1 MRISSG
7 PKGILLIV
15 LAFAIAIAPNQI
27 PSAAAPSTQ
36 QPATFFFHKQTMKT
50 LNTIT
55 TNLWANTTK
64 SWSATNQNEQ
74 RTVSSSTPGIW
85 HFYSQPALAGN
96 TTLTAPLTFVL
107 YFSSSSGTG
116 TGTVITGNLNKITS
130 SGSIVSLAVGSLSSA
145 PISSTLAGYT
155 IAITSNTYQIET
167 GAILDFAITVSIPGS
182 TSRTISLYYDAPS
195 NSSEVS
201 ITFQQR
207 VGVISYSSFNQTGV
221 QTAFFSRNWTAI
233 SRQVTLRA
241 SIFDALGLYDL
252 ASIRANLTSPTGSLL
267 LTNTPLILVQGTD
280 LDYAGT
286 WSLNWTYSS
295 NDLSGGYG
303 SSLGAIDDGGL
314 YMAMQLS
321 YVVFASWLLN
331 LQALSLGPNPVPVP
345 GASVTIFVGSAA
357 IYNGASDSS
366 GSVSPQNIALPD
378 TSTYTIKTFWQGSL
392 VNQTSFFPRSSL
404 TISLHL
410 SIYTVDFS
418 KVFQDGNGIPL
429 PQPPSSIQLSYPNGT
444 SASLVPTGAY
454 LLPGGTYSIS
464 TVTWKGVNVAPSPN
478 TFNPMNGLSPV
489 SLQIYDLTVLV
500 VGQDGSATAGVT
512 VTLTLAGQT
521 IIQNTTGS
529 NGILVLRDL
538 PKGQYVIAVSGQS
551 QTVRS
556 TVDLSQ
562 NTSSKIQFSPA
573 PSSWVTQSLD
583 WILLG
588 AAVGGLLGYG
598 EFYRRKHPYK
608 EEPLEY
614 LNSLT
619 SGGFHDGDVVLIE
632 GDTGAGKTTICEE
645 LAYKSLQSGNP
656 VAYLTYDKPES
667 ARQRMKDFHWDTYE
681 YEQKQQFQL
690 IGCELTKT
698 LGEERGLGVLENFY
712 DTTAL
717 DLTIS
722 TALFQLSN
730 EKPVVLVDSAY
741 QLVERARLNGLAN
754 MVLDTSTRIKNM
766 KGKFFIAVS
775 KTDSKSG
782 LAELEAAVDSII
794 TLDTTTAEG
803 QLFTQLTVKKM
814 RGRKFDNRPVKI
826 KVHPGR
832 GIVFLVPKTAKHKH
846 VPTTLESKVKL
857 GKS

>member
-1 MRISSG
+1 MRRSSG
-7 PKGILLIV
+7 PKGVFLIV
-15 LAFAIAIAPNQI
+15 LVFAIAVAPNQI

-36 QPATFFFHKQTMKT
+36 QPATFFFHKQITKT

-130 SGSIVSLAVGSLSSA
+130 SGSVISLAVGSLSSA
-145 PISSTLAGYT
+145 PISSTLTGYT
-155 IAITSNTYQIET
+155 IAITSNTYQIES
-167 GAILDFAITVSIPGS
+167 GAILDFAITVNIPGS

-201 ITFQQR
+201 INFQQR
-207 VGVISYSSFNQTGV
+207 VGITSYSSFNETGV
-221 QTAFFSRNWTAI
+221 QTGSFSRNWTAT

-267 LTNTPLILVQGTD
+267 LTNTPLISVQGTD

-286 WSLNWTYSS
+286 WSLNWTYPS
-295 NDLSGGYG
+295 NDPSGGYG
-303 SSLGAIDDGGL
+303 SSLGATDDGGL
-314 YMAMQLS
+314 YMTTQLS

-366 GSVSPQNIALPD
+366 GSVSPQNIPLQD
-378 TSTYTIKTFWQGSL
+378 TATYTIKTFWQGSL

-404 TISLHL
+404 TITLHL
-410 SIYTVDFS
+410 SIYQVDFS
-418 KVFQDGNGIPL
+418 KVFQDGNGNPL
-429 PQPPSSIQLSYPNGT
+429 PHPPSSIQLSYPNGT
-444 SASLVPTGAY
+444 STSLVPTGAY

-464 TVTWKGVNVAPSPN
+464 TVTWMGVSVAPSPN

-500 VGQDGSATAGVT
+500 VAQDGGATAGVT
-512 VTLTLAGQT
+512 VSLTLAGET

-529 NGILVLRDL
+529 NGILVFRDL
-538 PKGQYVIAVSGQS
+538 PKGQYVIVVSDQS

-562 NTSSKIQFSPA
+562 NASSKIQFSPA

-667 ARQRMKDFHWDTYE
+667 TRQQMKAFHWDTFE

-690 IGCELTKT
+690 VGCELTKT

-754 MVLDTSTRIKNM
+754 MVFDTSTRIKKM

-803 QLFTQLTVKKM
+803 QMFTQLTVKKM

-826 KVHPGR
+826 KIHPGR
-832 GIVFLVPKTAKHKH
+832 GMMFLVPKTAKHKH
-846 VPTTLESKVKL
+846 VPTTFESLVKQ

>member
-1 MRISSG
+1 MRRSSG
-7 PKGILLIV
+7 PKGVFLIV
-15 LAFAIAIAPNQI
+15 LALAIAVAPNFI
-27 PSAAAPSTQ
+27 INAAAPSTQ
-36 QPATFFFHKQTMKT
+36 QPSTFFFHKQNTKT

-64 SWSATNQNEQ
+64 SWAATNQNEQ
-74 RTVSSSTPGIW
+74 RTVSSSTPGVW
-85 HFYSQPALAGN
+85 HFYSQPAFAGN
-96 TTLTAPLTFVL
+96 TTLSGPLTFVL
-107 YFSSSSGTG
+107 YFSASSGTG

-130 SGSIVSLAVGSLSSA
+130 SGAVVSLAVGSLSSA

-155 IAITSNTYQIET
+155 IAITSNIYQIEA
-167 GAILDFAITVSIPGS
+167 GAVLDFAVTVNIPGS

-207 VGVISYSSFNQTGV
+207 VGITSYSSFNETGV
-221 QTAFFSRNWTAI
+221 QTSFFSRNWTATG
-233 SRQVTLRA
+233 RQVTLRA
-241 SIFDALGLYDL
+241 SIFDALGLYDI

-267 LTNTPLILVQGTD
+267 LTNTPMILVQGTVF
-280 LDYAGT
+280 DYAGA

-295 NDLSGGYG
+295 TDPSGGYG
-303 SSLGAIDDGGL
+303 STLGAADDGGL
-314 YMAMQLS
+314 VMPAQIS
-321 YVVFASWLLN
+321 YTVFASWLLN

-345 GASVTIFVGSAA
+345 GASVTIFTGSAA
-357 IYNGASDSS
+357 IYNGASDAS
-366 GSVSPQNIALPD
+366 GSVSPQNILLRDNA
-378 TSTYTIKTFWQGSL
+378 TYIIKTFWQGSL
-392 VNQTSFFPRSSL
+392 VNQTSPYLPRSSL
-404 TISLHL
+404 TILLHL
-410 SIYTVDFS
+410 SVYQVDFS
-418 KVFQDGNGIPL
+418 KMFYDGNGNPL
-429 PQPPSSIQLSYPNGT
+429 PHPPSSIQLSYPNGT
-444 SASLVPTGAY
+444 SASLVPTGVY
-454 LLPGGTYSIS
+454 LLPGGTYDIS
-464 TVTWKGVNVAPSPN
+464 TVTWMGVSVAPSPN
-478 TFNPMNGLSPV
+478 TFNPTNGLSPV
-489 SLQIYDLTVLV
+489 NIQVYDLTVLV
-500 VGQDGSATAGVT
+500 VGQDGSATAGAT
-512 VTLTLAGQT
+512 VTLTLTGQT
-521 IIQNTTGS
+521 VVQNTTGG
-529 NGILVLRDL
+529 NGTLLFRDL
-538 PKGQYVIAVSGQS
+538 PKGQYVIEVSSQS

-588 AAVGGLLGYG
+588 AAVGGILGYG
-598 EFYRRKHPYK
+598 EFYRKKHPYK
-608 EEPLEY
+608 EEPLEH

-645 LAYKSLQSGNP
+645 LAYKSLQSGSP
-656 VAYLTYDKPES
+656 VAYLTYDRPEII
-667 ARQRMKDFHWDTYE
+667 RQQMKDFHWETSD
-681 YEQKQQFQL
+681 YEQKQAFQL

-754 MVLDTSTRIKNM
+754 MMLETSARIKKM
-766 KGKFFIAVS
+766 RGKLFIAVS

-782 LAELEAAVDSII
+782 LAEIEAAVDSII
-794 TLDTTTAEG
+794 TLDTTTAAG
-803 QLFTQLTVKKM
+803 QMFTELTVKKM

-826 KVHPGR
+826 RVHPGK
-832 GIVFLVPKTAKHKH
+832 GVVFLIPKTAKHNQAPK
-846 VPTTLESKVKL
+846 
-857 GKS
+857 

>member
-1 MRISSG
+1 
-7 PKGILLIV
+7 
-15 LAFAIAIAPNQI
+15 
-27 PSAAAPSTQ
+27 
-36 QPATFFFHKQTMKT
+36 
-50 LNTIT
+50 
-55 TNLWANTTK
+55 
-64 SWSATNQNEQ
+64 
-74 RTVSSSTPGIW
+74 
-85 HFYSQPALAGN
+85 
-96 TTLTAPLTFVL
+96 
-107 YFSSSSGTG
+107 
-116 TGTVITGNLNKITS
+116 
-130 SGSIVSLAVGSLSSA
+130 
-145 PISSTLAGYT
+145 
-155 IAITSNTYQIET
+155 
-167 GAILDFAITVSIPGS
+167 
-182 TSRTISLYYDAPS
+182 
-195 NSSEVS
+195 
-201 ITFQQR
+201 
-207 VGVISYSSFNQTGV
+207 
-221 QTAFFSRNWTAI
+221 
-233 SRQVTLRA
+233 
-241 SIFDALGLYDL
+241 
-252 ASIRANLTSPTGSLL
+252 
-267 LTNTPLILVQGTD
+267 
-280 LDYAGT
+280 
-286 WSLNWTYSS
+286 
-295 NDLSGGYG
+295 
-303 SSLGAIDDGGL
+303 
-314 YMAMQLS
+314 
-321 YVVFASWLLN
+321 
-331 LQALSLGPNPVPVP
+331 
-345 GASVTIFVGSAA
+345 
-357 IYNGASDSS
+357 
-366 GSVSPQNIALPD
+366 
-378 TSTYTIKTFWQGSL
+378 
-392 VNQTSFFPRSSL
+392 
-404 TISLHL
+404 
-410 SIYTVDFS
+410 
-418 KVFQDGNGIPL
+418 
-429 PQPPSSIQLSYPNGT
+429 
-444 SASLVPTGAY
+444 
-454 LLPGGTYSIS
+454 
-464 TVTWKGVNVAPSPN
+464 
-478 TFNPMNGLSPV
+478 MNGLSPV

-500 VGQDGSATAGVT
+500 VAQDGTATAGVT
-512 VTLTLAGQT
+512 VSLTLAGET

-529 NGILVLRDL
+529 NGILVFRDL
-538 PKGQYVIAVSGQS
+538 PKGQYVIVVSDQS

-562 NTSSKIQFSPA
+562 NASSKIQFSPA

-667 ARQRMKDFHWDTYE
+667 TRQQMKAFHWDTFE

-690 IGCELTKT
+690 IGCELTKN

-754 MVLDTSTRIKNM
+754 MVLDTSTRIKKM

-803 QLFTQLTVKKM
+803 QMFTQLTVKKM

-826 KVHPGR
+826 RVHPGR
-832 GIVFLVPKTAKHKH
+832 GIVFLVPKTAKNKH
-846 VPTTLESKVKL
+846 VSTTLESMVKL

>member
-1 MRISSG
+1 MG
-7 PKGILLIV
+7 
-15 LAFAIAIAPNQI
+15 
-27 PSAAAPSTQ
+27 
-36 QPATFFFHKQTMKT
+36 
-50 LNTIT
+50 
-55 TNLWANTTK
+55 
-64 SWSATNQNEQ
+64 
-74 RTVSSSTPGIW
+74 VS
-85 HFYSQPALAGN
+85 
-96 TTLTAPLTFVL
+96 
-107 YFSSSSGTG
+107 
-116 TGTVITGNLNKITS
+116 
-130 SGSIVSLAVGSLSSA
+130 
-145 PISSTLAGYT
+145 
-155 IAITSNTYQIET
+155 
-167 GAILDFAITVSIPGS
+167 
-182 TSRTISLYYDAPS
+182 
-195 NSSEVS
+195 
-201 ITFQQR
+201 
-207 VGVISYSSFNQTGV
+207 
-221 QTAFFSRNWTAI
+221 
-233 SRQVTLRA
+233 
-241 SIFDALGLYDL
+241 
-252 ASIRANLTSPTGSLL
+252 
-267 LTNTPLILVQGTD
+267 
-280 LDYAGT
+280 
-286 WSLNWTYSS
+286 
-295 NDLSGGYG
+295 
-303 SSLGAIDDGGL
+303 
-314 YMAMQLS
+314 
-321 YVVFASWLLN
+321 
-331 LQALSLGPNPVPVP
+331 
-345 GASVTIFVGSAA
+345 
-357 IYNGASDSS
+357 
-366 GSVSPQNIALPD
+366 
-378 TSTYTIKTFWQGSL
+378 
-392 VNQTSFFPRSSL
+392 
-404 TISLHL
+404 
-410 SIYTVDFS
+410 
-418 KVFQDGNGIPL
+418 
-429 PQPPSSIQLSYPNGT
+429 
-444 SASLVPTGAY
+444 
-454 LLPGGTYSIS
+454 
-464 TVTWKGVNVAPSPN
+464 VAPSPN

-512 VTLTLAGQT
+512 VSLTLAGET

-538 PKGQYVIAVSGQS
+538 PKGQYVIEVSGQS

-667 ARQRMKDFHWDTYE
+667 TRQRMKDFHWDTFD

-730 EKPVVLVDSAY
+730 EKPVVLVDAAY

-754 MVLDTSTRIKNM
+754 MVLDTSTRIKKM
-766 KGKFFIAVS
+766 KGKFFIAVR

-794 TLDTTTAEG
+794 TLDTTTDEG
-803 QLFTQLTVKKM
+803 QMFTQLTVKKM

-846 VPTTLESKVKL
+846 VPTTLESMVKL